1 MAIYNAL
8 SPSWSAWSIFNQAD
22 DEFKWCPQIFDGLLQ
37 KIYEKPYLF
46 CDRIPCQRS
55 TQIKI
60 RGDEVMCDN
69 SRAFKGIF
77 YRGTI
82 SERDQNLILNL
93 VSPWPDTPGA
103 ICPSEEKRSSQRH
116 SCNLKYCAEIWTWTL
131 VSMLTCIKNLQISVG
146 CLFWLVDTSVV
157 HAVDICRYL
166 WLDCLS
172 DV

>member
-116 SCNLKYCAEIWTWTL
+116 SCDLKCWNLNLNSEHLYQKFADQRGLFVL
-131 VSMLTCIKNLQISVG
+131 VG
-146 CLFWLVDTSVV
+146 R
-157 HAVDICRYL
+157 HICGACCWYL
-166 WLDCLS
+166 
-172 DV
+172 